1 MIELTPEEIRL
12 PSTAVEPPN
21 GPPLAFPLESR
32 KPRAFSGFRPV
43 CTRDL
48 PARGATPSLSGLG
61 RGGPTPSLSG
71 LVRGGPTPGL
81 SGLGRGG
88 PDLPLRALALC
99 PGSRRAAALA

>member
-1 MIELTPEEIRL
+1 MIELTPEETRL

-32 KPRAFSGFRPV
+32 KPRALSGFRPF

-48 PARGATPSLSGLG
+48 PARGATPSLSGL
-61 RGGPTPSLSG
+61 
-71 LVRGGPTPGL
+71 VRG
-81 SGLGRGG
+81 R

-99 PGSRRAAALA
+99 LGYHRAAALA